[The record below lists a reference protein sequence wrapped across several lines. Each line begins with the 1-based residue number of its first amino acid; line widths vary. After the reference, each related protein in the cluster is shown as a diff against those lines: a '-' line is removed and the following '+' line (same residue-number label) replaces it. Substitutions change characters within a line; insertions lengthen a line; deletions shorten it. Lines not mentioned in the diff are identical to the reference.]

1 MKAAD
6 KLSALRIILAP
17 VFFIIYLL
25 PRWYPAG
32 ILRHFPGFA
41 AWSVPVLWLIFV
53 VSALSDMF
61 DGMVARK
68 RNEVSD
74 FGKLF
79 DPFTDT
85 LAQLTYFLCFV
96 LDGIF
101 PAILYL
107 PVIYREF
114 GILFLRNLMLRKG
127 TAMGAR
133 MSGKIKTVA
142 YISACALALLAASIS
157 RISPE
162 GRLGSVVST
171 AAVAVFAVS
180 VVLAVFS
187 FVDYV
192 KVYREKSI
200 KREE

>member
-1 MKAAD
+1 MKMAD

-17 VFFIIYLL
+17 VFFIIYFIPLWN
-25 PRWYPAG
+25 PGG
-32 ILRHFPGFA
+32 IARSFSGFST
-41 AWSVPVLWLIFV
+41 WSVPVLWLIFV

-79 DPFTDT
+79 DPFADT

-133 MSGKIKTVA
+133 ISGKIKTVA
-142 YISACALALLAASIS
+142 YISACVLALLAVSIR
-157 RISPE
+157 RIHPE
-162 GRLGSVVST
+162 NRLGPVVSV
-171 AAVAVFAVS
+171 AALVVFAVS
-180 VVLAVFS
+180 VVLAVLS
-187 FVDYV
+187 FADYI
-192 KVYREKSI
+192 KVYREKV
-200 KREE
+200 

>member
-1 MKAAD
+1 MKTAD

-17 VFFIIYLL
+17 VFFIIYFI
-25 PRWYPAG
+25 PRWNPGG
-32 ILRHFPGFA
+32 IVRLFPGFS
-41 AWSVPVLWLIFV
+41 AWSVPFLWFIFV

-74 FGKLF
+74 FGKFF
-79 DPFTDT
+79 DPFADT

-101 PAILYL
+101 PAILYV

-114 GILFLRNLMLRKG
+114 AILFLRNLMLRKG
-127 TAMGAR
+127 IAMGAR

-142 YISACALALLAASIS
+142 YISACALALLAVSIR
-157 RISPE
+157 RIYPA
-162 GRLGSVVST
+162 GRLVPVVLT
-171 AAVAVFAVS
+171 VAFAVFAVS
-180 VVLAVFS
+180 VALAVVS

-192 KVYREKSI
+192 KVYQK
-200 KREE
+200 KREQSGE

>member
-1 MKAAD
+1 MKAANT
-6 KLSALRIILAP
+6 LSALRIILAP
-17 VFFIIYLL
+17 VFFIIYFI
-25 PRWYPAG
+25 PRWDPAG
-32 ILRHFPGFA
+32 ILRFLPGVS
-41 AWSVPVLWLIFV
+41 AWSVPVLWFIFV

-96 LDGIF
+96 LDGVF
-101 PAILYL
+101 PAILFV
-107 PVIYREF
+107 PVMYREF

-142 YISACALALLAASIS
+142 YISACALALLAVSIS
-157 RISPE
+157 RINPE
-162 GRLGSVVST
+162 SRLGPVVST
-171 AAVAVFAVS
+171 AAAVVFAVS
-180 VVLAVFS
+180 VVLAVVS
-187 FVDYV
+187 FIDYV
-192 KVYREKSI
+192 RVYRSTNSNLTL
-200 KREE
+200 